1 MNVPFRDFPYRQ
13 ELPEVSIAS
22 AFRIPGHSSGT
33 GPRPIGI
40 NAGKLVAREESRT
53 YDVVITRTL
62 KNWGYGILEEF

>member
-1 MNVPFRDFPYRQ
+1 
-13 ELPEVSIAS
+13 VSIAS

-40 NAGKLVAREESRT
+40 NAAKLVAREESRT
-53 YDVVITRTL
+53 YDVVITHTL